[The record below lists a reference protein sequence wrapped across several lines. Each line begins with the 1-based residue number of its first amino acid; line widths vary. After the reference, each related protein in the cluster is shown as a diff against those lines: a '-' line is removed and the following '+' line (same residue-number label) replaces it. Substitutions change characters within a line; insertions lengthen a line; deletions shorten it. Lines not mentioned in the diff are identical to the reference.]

1 MHGFKRQS
9 RGQAALRGAARA
21 PLQKLNWYHYLHAP
35 PRRCISG
42 SSSVNLVPTA
52 VLFPSAVLLVRTV
65 FSLLLVAALLLNGII
80 RSDST
85 DALANAELPVGLPSD
100 KFKHIQNAFFFF
112 RQNYHAGWVD
122 FHHIPGLHNPAD
134 ALIKGF
140 K

>member
-1 MHGFKRQS
+1 M
-9 RGQAALRGAARA
+9 RA
-21 PLQKLNWYHYLHAP
+21 PLQKLNWYHYLHVP

-42 SSSVNLVPTA
+42 SSSVKLVPTA

-65 FSLLLVAALLLNGII
+65 FSLLLVAALLLNGTI
-80 RSDST
+80 RSHGDST
-85 DALANAELPVGLPSD
+85 DALANSELPVGLPSKLPSD

-134 ALIKGF
+134 ALTKGF